1 MVTEFNKDLKN
12 GPHQKN
18 SFLKK
23 GKEKNFRR
31 KLQREQKS

>member
-1 MVTEFNKDLKN
+1 MVYIKKKKKLFK
-12 GPHQKN
+12 
-18 SFLKK
+18 KK